1 MAGGHVPFVEVTA
14 HGVTLAGLLQFD
26 WLGSHAWP
34 PACLCV
40 GSVCVLRLCYSLLF
54 TSVIR
59 LGVTRAK
66 FKGTGLPEEPF
77 GTQTARK
84 PGRYNGKPRSCTC
97 RANVYNH

>member
-1 MAGGHVPFVEVTA
+1 VAAST
-14 HGVTLAGLLQFD
+14 
-26 WLGSHAWP
+26 
-34 PACLCV
+34 
-40 GSVCVLRLCYSLLF
+40 SVCWLRLCYSLLF

-84 PGRYNGKPRSCTC
+84 TGRDNGEGRSPTLPIS
-97 RANVYNH
+97 YP